1 MKKMEIIGHTIEK
14 IEDPTGILVGD
25 RYEFHLSIEVPED
38 DELFS
43 ENGIYVKAII
53 AVEGEEKN
61 VRIAQYQLFEKG
73 TNTYIGLELEED
85 ELDLIKNYCKQHL
98 TD

>member
-1 MKKMEIIGHTIEK
+1 MEIIGHTIEK

-85 ELDLIKNYCKQHL
+85 ELDLIKNFCKQHL

>member
-85 ELDLIKNYCKQHL
+85 ELDLIKNFCKQHL

>member
-1 MKKMEIIGHTIEK
+1 MEIIGHTIEK